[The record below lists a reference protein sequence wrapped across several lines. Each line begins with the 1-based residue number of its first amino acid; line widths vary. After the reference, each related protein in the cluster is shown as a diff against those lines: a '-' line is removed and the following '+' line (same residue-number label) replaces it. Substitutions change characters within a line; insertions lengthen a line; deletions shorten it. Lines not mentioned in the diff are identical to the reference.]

1 MPTKKTKKPV
11 KKKVAPVKRTR
22 ASAVRKKTLI
32 TKRPTA
38 PQKELK
44 AVPDPKPKPP
54 PKPPGLVY
62 YSLEGIKKFQK
73 AHPNHNGAVEAL
85 TQAFKEGKRLAI
97 RDNTGVTPDKFP
109 QIWISMSDYVE
120 IDNKII
126 KDHSY
131 PRT

>member
-1 MPTKKTKKPV
+1 MPTKT
-11 KKKVAPVKRTR
+11 KKVAKKKALPPGRKR

-32 TKRPTA
+32 TKRPVA

-44 AVPDPKPKPP
+44 AIPEPKPKKPE
-54 PKPPGLVY
+54 KPPGLVY

-85 TQAFKEGKRLAI
+85 TQAFHEGKRLAI

-109 QIWISMSDYVE
+109 MIWISMSDYVE
-120 IDNKII
+120 IDGKII
-126 KDHSY
+126 KD
-131 PRT
+131 RNGL